1 MDDDAFEIV
10 LEPAWADGT
19 LSLADV
25 EKARDPA
32 LTGERVVVRLRDF
45 YGWETGAAE
54 FVGRWLADCDV
65 RFVIELSCGAAG
77 RAFARSAREAARQYV
92 DVSAQLLADGAG

>member
-10 LEPAWADGT
+10 LEPAWGDGT

-25 EKARDPA
+25 DGVRDPA
-32 LTGERVVVRLRDF
+32 LSGERVVVRLRSF
-45 YGWETGAAE
+45 YGWEAGAAE

-77 RAFARSAREAARQYV
+77 RAFARSARQAARQYV
-92 DVSAQLLADGAG
+92 DVSARALANGTG

>member
-1 MDDDAFEIV
+1 MDDDAYEIV

-25 EKARDPA
+25 DKARDPA
-32 LTGERVVVRLRDF
+32 LSGERVVVRLRGF
-45 YGWETGAAE
+45 HGWETGAAQ

-77 RAFARSAREAARQYV
+77 RAFARSARDAARQYV
-92 DVSAQLLADGAG
+92 DVSARMLAEGTG